1 MEKTIS
7 SDERICN
14 EALQIIFKVN
24 YFRMKQFL
32 QYSEFPT
39 LYTLLMSMNAHI
51 ISNIYQDEKTCSDL
65 IWCISVVI
73 QKKIICWIQNSS
85 FFGIMVDESIDISAI
100 GYLVIFA
107 TIIEEDLPKIVL
119 LDLL

>member
-7 SDERICN
+7 SDEHICN

-32 QYSEFPT
+32 QYSKFPT

-51 ISNIYQDEKTCSDL
+51 ISNIHHDEKTCSDL
-65 IWCISVVI
+65 IRYISVVI

-107 TIIEEDLPKIVL
+107 TIIEEDLLKIVL